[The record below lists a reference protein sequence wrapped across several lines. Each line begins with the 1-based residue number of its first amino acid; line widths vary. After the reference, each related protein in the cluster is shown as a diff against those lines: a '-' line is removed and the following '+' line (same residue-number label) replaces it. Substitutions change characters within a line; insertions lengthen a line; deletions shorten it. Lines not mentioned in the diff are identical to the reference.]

1 MAGRK
6 FGNIDGPTR
15 NDAPDQPSQP
25 LRLLPLFGQ
34 IPHPVVLLELIVKR
48 RVHLLMHQAEIP
60 TAHMA
65 ASDLEELGPVKVES
79 SEDLSPLSG
88 EVVGL

>member
-1 MAGRK
+1 MASRK
-6 FGNIDGPTR
+6 LGNIDRPPR
-15 NDAPDQPSQP
+15 NDAPNQPSQP
-25 LRLLPLFGQ
+25 LRLLPLLGQ
-34 IPHPVVLLELIVKR
+34 IPHPIVFLELVVER

-65 ASDLEELGPVKVES
+65 ASNLEELGSVKVES
-79 SEDLSPLSG
+79 SEDLAPLSG